1 MPELNDHVKINVPAR
16 ADYISVIRLTV
27 SGLAYQMG
35 FSYNDIEDIKVAL
48 AEACNNVVSHAYRN
62 SEAGDMIVDFHV
74 EAERLRIIISDEGT
88 SSPFDA
94 KRLKNEASSLHG
106 KSLDEIDV
114 GGLGI
119 YLMKTLMDEIEYET
133 DEKGVKVSLTKYL
146 KRDEVSESEP
156 NVHQEI
162 IQP

>member
-1 MPELNDHVKINVPAR
+1 MPELNDHVKINIPAR

-48 AEACNNVVSHAYRN
+48 AEACNNVVSHAYKY
-62 SEAGDMIVDFHV
+62 SETGDMVVDFHV
-74 EAERLRIIISDEGT
+74 EFERLKIVVSDEGAA
-88 SSPFDA
+88 FDA
-94 KRLKNEASSLHG
+94 KKLKKEATSLHG

-119 YLMKTLMDEIEYET
+119 YLMKTLMDEIKYDT
-133 DEKGVKVSLTKYL
+133 GEKGVKVTLTKYL

-162 IQP
+162 TQP

>member
-35 FSYNDIEDIKVAL
+35 FTYNDIEDIKVAL
-48 AEACNNVVSHAYRN
+48 AEACNNVVSHAYKN
-62 SEAGDMIVDFHV
+62 SEVGEISVDFHV
-74 EAERLRIIISDEGT
+74 EVDRLQIIVSDEGAA
-88 SSPFDA
+88 FDA
-94 KRLKNEASSLHG
+94 KKLKKEASSLHG

-119 YLMKTLMDEIEYET
+119 YLMKTLMDEIEYDT
-133 DEKGVKVSLTKYL
+133 GEKGVKVSLTKYL

>member
-1 MPELNDHVKINVPAR
+1 MPGKNDHVKINVPAR

-35 FSYNDIEDIKVAL
+35 FSYNDIEDIKVAI
-48 AEACNNVVSHAYRN
+48 AEACNNVVSHAYEN
-62 SEAGDMIVDFHV
+62 NEGNLSVDFHIREELLEIV
-74 EAERLRIIISDEGT
+74 VSDQGT
-88 SSPFDA
+88 AFDA
-94 KRLKNEASSLHG
+94 NKIKNNATSLHG
-106 KSLDEIDV
+106 KNLDEIDV

-119 YLMKTLMDEIEYET
+119 YLMKTLMDDIKYDT
-133 DEKGVKVSLTKYL
+133 AQGGVKVSLTKYL

-156 NVHQEI
+156 DVHQEI